1 MSVISINWNK
11 TKKSFLDWLI
21 KSDLKIFFAENLYFE
36 NLSLWWLTDIYEKDA
51 LNNHVWFNN
60 LNEIL
65 NKNSKIK
72 IKKKSIIFESL
83 KLILKLC
90 KILFLL
96 SFIKLFYK
104 DKNLRKKVPNC
115 VQVQFSNLVK
125 HKDNYIDTQFGLFSL
140 NNNKISYLI
149 QLTFDFSLILNYFD
163 NKKKTKFNSC
173 KLLHFK

>member
-65 NKNSKIK
+65 NKNSINYN
-72 IKKKSIIFESL
+72 
-83 KLILKLC
+83 
-90 KILFLL
+90 
-96 SFIKLFYK
+96 FI
-104 DKNLRKKVPNC
+104 
-115 VQVQFSNLVK
+115 
-125 HKDNYIDTQFGLFSL
+125 
-140 NNNKISYLI
+140 
-149 QLTFDFSLILNYFD
+149 
-163 NKKKTKFNSC
+163 
-173 KLLHFK
+173 

>member
-21 KSDLKIFFAENLYFE
+21 KSDLKIFFAKNLYYE

-72 IKKKSIIFESL
+72 FKK
-83 KLILKLC
+83 
-90 KILFLL
+90 
-96 SFIKLFYK
+96 
-104 DKNLRKKVPNC
+104 NP
-115 VQVQFSNLVK
+115 
-125 HKDNYIDTQFGLFSL
+125 
-140 NNNKISYLI
+140 
-149 QLTFDFSLILNYFD
+149 
-163 NKKKTKFNSC
+163 
-173 KLLHFK
+173 